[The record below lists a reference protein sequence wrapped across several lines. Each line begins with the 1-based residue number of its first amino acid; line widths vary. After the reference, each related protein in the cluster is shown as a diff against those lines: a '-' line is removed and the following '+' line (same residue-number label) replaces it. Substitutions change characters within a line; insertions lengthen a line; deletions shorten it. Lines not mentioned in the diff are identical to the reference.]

1 MVAIVLTVTACLMA
15 RSRALVVKGEGD
27 ALTTELAE
35 EVLANPE
42 QDLPPPWDVIVN
54 TPSDRDVGTVTEHP
68 FAPAYELEVAESS
81 LETTGTPAVAIRRI
95 LVAET
100 RNATQPPPSYRTGG
114 VGGRAV
120 RHLNGVENPTGATT
134 VWGWQRHRYFALKA
148 WMDTKGDADLM
159 AVHASG
165 EVLFAGCDESTVLS
179 KYNQIIAANGG
190 TQTIV
195 MAAEVSPL
203 HADMGASYELRASVV
218 DALRTGCLTAEGVAT
233 DWATIHAACSTGYC
247 DSPPKYQFANPSFIM
262 GPVGDIKEMLA
273 DMPTWADT
281 ENRLINQYYLRNT
294 DKVALDFAGVLVMS
308 LHNMKLEDTTTGIPV
323 EVEVV
328 SGSKVIKNKVTGN
341 PVCFVHGTGTS
352 FSTLKGLAQELLS

>member
-165 EVLFAGCDESTVLS
+165 DPGLVCWLRREHRPLEVQPDHRSERR
-179 KYNQIIAANGG
+179 
-190 TQTIV
+190 
-195 MAAEVSPL
+195 
-203 HADMGASYELRASVV
+203 HADDCHGRRGEPSACGHGGFLRA
-218 DALRTGCLTAEGVAT
+218 EGLCCRCTQDRVP
-233 DWATIHAACSTGYC
+233 DC
-247 DSPPKYQFANPSFIM
+247 
-262 GPVGDIKEMLA
+262 
-273 DMPTWADT
+273 
-281 ENRLINQYYLRNT
+281 
-294 DKVALDFAGVLVMS
+294 
-308 LHNMKLEDTTTGIPV
+308 
-323 EVEVV
+323 
-328 SGSKVIKNKVTGN
+328 
-341 PVCFVHGTGTS
+341 
-352 FSTLKGLAQELLS
+352 